1 MTLTDFYL
9 ACFLIGVVLSVLT
22 FILGNLNLHFHLPFH
37 IHLPGLGHG
46 AHVYVPH
53 AGHAGAHL
61 PNSDLPYINF
71 GTITAFLAWFGG
83 VGYLLSRHST
93 LMAVTALLL
102 SFLAGIGGATIVFLL
117 VSKLLMKHDRPLD
130 PMDYDMIGVLGRVT
144 STIRQD
150 GVGEIIFSQEGTRR
164 GSGARSDTGREI
176 PKNVEVVVT
185 RYERGIAYVRPWD
198 EMNSTHEDANAANS
212 GQ

>member
-1 MTLTDFYL
+1 MGH
-9 ACFLIGVVLSVLT
+9 APHV
-22 FILGNLNLHFHLPFH
+22 HLP
-37 IHLPGLGHG
+37 HG
-46 AHVYVPH
+46 
-53 AGHAGAHL
+53 GHASAV
-61 PNSDLPYINF
+61 NADLPFINF

-83 VGYLLSRHST
+83 VGYLLSRHSNM
-93 LMAVTALLL
+93 MAFLALLL
-102 SFLAGIGGATIVFLL
+102 SFVAGVGGATIVFLL
-117 VSKLLMKHDRPLD
+117 VGKLLMKHDRSLD

-144 STIRQD
+144 STIRED
-150 GVGEIIFSQEGTRR
+150 GVGEIVFSQEGTRR

-198 EMNSTHEDANAANS
+198 ELNSSHEDASAANL

>member
-1 MTLTDFYL
+1 MNLTDFYL
-9 ACFLIGVVLSVLT
+9 VCFLVGVVLSVLT
-22 FILGNLNLHFHLPFH
+22 FVLGNLNLHIHLPFH
-37 IHLPGLGHG
+37 MHLPGM
-46 AHVYVPH
+46 
-53 AGHAGAHL
+53 GHAPHVHL
-61 PNSDLPYINF
+61 PHGGHASAVNADLPFINF

-83 VGYLLSRHST
+83 VGYLLSRHSNM
-93 LMAVTALLL
+93 MAFLALLL
-102 SFLAGIGGATIVFLL
+102 SFVAGVGGATIVFLL
-117 VSKLLMKHDRPLD
+117 VGKLLMKHDRSLD

-144 STIRQD
+144 STIRED
-150 GVGEIIFSQEGTRR
+150 GVGEIVFSQEGTRR

-198 EMNSTHEDANAANS
+198 ELNSSHEDASAANL